1 MVTSNKT
8 SLNDIILPIIDD
20 LKTFEIE
27 YERAIKSD
35 VSLIN
40 SITKYMMRNKGKNI
54 RPSLTLLS
62 ARLCGEPT
70 INTYRAAAMMEL
82 LHIATLIHDDV
93 VDDATLRRGF
103 PSLNFIWKN
112 KLSVLMGDFL
122 LSKALINMIRLKDFD
137 ALERISI
144 TAEKLSAGE
153 ILQIEKSMTR
163 SMDEDTYFNMIGQKT
178 ASLIATSCELGA
190 ITTTKKDS
198 DRKSTFDFGHNL
210 GVAFQ
215 IKDDLFDIIG
225 NEYET
230 GKNGNSDVK
239 KNMITL
245 PLIYSRTKMT
255 RSQKRQLNRL
265 LSTKRKSKKTLSKIQ
280 DLVTETGGIQYSI
293 DKMKEYSEL
302 ALEAIS
308 KYPDTLIKKSLTK
321 LVEFN
326 GSRIK

>member
-1 MVTSNKT
+1 MESKNNY
-8 SLNDIILPIIDD
+8 SLDKILIPIIDD

-27 YERAIKSD
+27 FERSIESD
-35 VSLIN
+35 VRLIN

-62 ARLCGEPT
+62 AKLCGEPT

-103 PSLNFIWKN
+103 PSLNFTWKN
-112 KLSVLMGDFL
+112 KLSVLIGDFL

-137 ALERISI
+137 ALEIISI

-163 SMDEDTYFNMIGQKT
+163 SMDEETYFNMIGQKT
-178 ASLIATSCELGA
+178 SSLIATSCELGA
-190 ITTTKKDS
+190 ITTTKKDE
-198 DRKSTFDFGHNL
+198 DRKATYNFGHFL
-210 GVAFQ
+210 GTAFQ
-215 IKDDLFDIIG
+215 IKDDLFDITG
-225 NEYET
+225 SEFQT
-230 GKNGNSDVK
+230 GKNSNSDVK

-245 PLIYSRTKMT
+245 PLIYAKSKMSRT
-255 RSQKRQLNRL
+255 QKRRL
-265 LSTKRKSKKTLSKIQ
+265 GELLKKKNKNKKTLLGIKELI
-280 DLVTETGGIQYSI
+280 TEAGGIKYSI
-293 DKMKEYSEL
+293 DKMEEYSDL

-308 KYPDTLIKKSLTK
+308 KYPKSPIKVSLTD
-321 LVEFN
+321 LVSYN

>member
-1 MVTSNKT
+1 MVSNDNSALYK
-8 SLNDIILPIIDD
+8 IITPIIDD
-20 LKTFEIE
+20 LKTFDME
-27 YERAIKSD
+27 YKRAIKSD

-40 SITKYMMRNKGKNI
+40 TITKYMMRKKGKNI

-62 ARLCGEPT
+62 ARLCGQPS
-70 INTYRAAAMMEL
+70 INTYRAASMMEL

-93 VDDATLRRGF
+93 VDDATIRRGF

-122 LSKALINMIRLKDFD
+122 LSKALINMIKIKDFE

-163 SMDEDTYFNMIGQKT
+163 SMDEATYFNMIGQKT
-178 ASLIATSCELGA
+178 ASLLATSCELGA
-190 ITTTKKDS
+190 ITTTKKEK
-198 DRKSTFDFGHNL
+198 DRKSTYDFGHNL
-210 GVAFQ
+210 GIAFQ
-215 IKDDLFDIIG
+215 IKDDLFDILG
-225 NEYET
+225 SEFQT
-230 GKNGNSDVK
+230 GKNSNSDVK

-245 PLIYSRTKMT
+245 PLIHAKSKMT
-255 RSQKRQLNRL
+255 RIQKRRLNKL
-265 LSTKRKSKKTLSKIQ
+265 LNKNKKNKKTLLSIRE
-280 DLVTETGGIQYSI
+280 LITEAGGIQYSI
-293 DKMKEYSEL
+293 DKMEEYSDL

-308 KYPDTLIKKSLTK
+308 HYPNSSIKASLTD
-321 LVEFN
+321 LVAYN